1 MFAHVEKMSDKENFV
16 KWLNK
21 KLSELNTDES
31 VFGSYILSILE
42 GDESLEEKRES
53 LEGILSAII
62 VSKSMFAQE
71 Q

>member
-1 MFAHVEKMSDKENFV
+1 MSDKEYFI
-16 KWLNK
+16 KWLNQ

-42 GDESLEEKRES
+42 GEESPDEKREG

-62 VSKSMFAQE
+62 VSQNGLLYRYKINK
-71 Q
+71 